1 MNKQNYFE
9 FNFDKIELD
18 ENFYINSSNEDAYK
32 GIIVENHKNIILY
45 GPKKSGKSFL
55 GNIWIKKH
63 NGLKY
68 SDNFNLIISS
78 NKNIL
83 IDNIDKNFNEEKLFH
98 IINHCNL
105 NKLSIL
111 IIPNFYYI
119 ENNFILKDLTS
130 RLKTFTNFNINLPDD
145 DMLLNILTKLLIDK
159 QFVINSHEIF
169 DFIIKRANRSYE
181 EMFMLVDKLDQ
192 LSLEKKRQLTIP
204 LIKEIL

>member
-1 MNKQNYFE
+1 MNKQKIFE
-9 FNFDKIELD
+9 FKFNKTDSD
-18 ENFYINSSNEDAYK
+18 QNFYINPTNIDAYQ
-32 GIIVENHKNIILY
+32 GIIFENHKNIILY

-55 GNIWIKKH
+55 ANIWLNKYKGI
-63 NGLKY
+63 KY

-78 NKNIL
+78 SKNIL

-111 IIPNFYYI
+111 IVPNFYYI
-119 ENNFILKDLTS
+119 ENNFSLKDLTS
-130 RLKTFTNFNINLPDD
+130 RLKIFTKFNINLPDD